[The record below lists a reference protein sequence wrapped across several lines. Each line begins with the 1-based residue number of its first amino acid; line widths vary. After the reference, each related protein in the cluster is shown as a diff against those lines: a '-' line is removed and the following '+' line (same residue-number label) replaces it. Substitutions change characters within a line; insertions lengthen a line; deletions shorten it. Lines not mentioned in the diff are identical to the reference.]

1 MYTNLENFKTHLVL
15 GGARSGKTKFAENL
29 ALSLTKQSNRLPIYI
44 ATAQAFDTEMQD
56 RIDSHKYERAGRF
69 KTLECPLGIDEP
81 LIRAS
86 TDEVI
91 LIDCLTLF
99 VSNLLCAKSFDKTK
113 IESFKAAVE
122 NTKAR
127 LIIVSNE
134 TGLGVVPDNK
144 LARQFRDVSGRL
156 NQDIASIADRVTL
169 VIAGLEMPLKN
180 V

>member
-1 MYTNLENFKTHLVL
+1 
-15 GGARSGKTKFAENL
+15 
-29 ALSLTKQSNRLPIYI
+29 
-44 ATAQAFDTEMQD
+44 MQD

-69 KTLECPLGIDEP
+69 KTLECPFGIDEH
-81 LIRAS
+81 LINAS
-86 TDEVI
+86 IDEVI

-99 VSNLLCAKSFDKTK
+99 VSNLLCAESFDNTK

-144 LARQFRDVSGRL
+144 LARQFRDVSGKL

-169 VIAGLEMPLKN
+169 VIAGLEMSLKN
-180 V
+180 L

>member
-1 MYTNLENFKTHLVL
+1 MYTNSENFKTHLVL
-15 GGARSGKTKFAENL
+15 GGARSGKTKFAEKL
-29 ALSLTKQSNRLPIYI
+29 ALSLTEGSHMLPIYI

-56 RIDSHKYERAGRF
+56 RIDTHKYERADCF
-69 KTLECPLGIDEP
+69 KTLECPLAIDEP

-86 TDEVI
+86 KDEVI

-99 VSNLLCAKSFDKTK
+99 VSNLLCASSFDHTK
-113 IESFKAAVE
+113 IESFKRAVK

-144 LARQFRDVSGRL
+144 LARQFRDVSGKL
-156 NQDIASIADRVTL
+156 NQDIASIADKVTM
-169 VIAGLEMPLKN
+169 VIAGLGMPLKN
-180 V
+180 N

>member
-1 MYTNLENFKTHLVL
+1 MYTNSENFKTHLVL
-15 GGARSGKTKFAENL
+15 GGARSGKTKFAEKL
-29 ALSLTKQSNRLPIYI
+29 ALSLTEGSHMLPIYI

-56 RIDSHKYERAGRF
+56 RIDTHKYERADCF
-69 KTLECPLGIDEP
+69 KTLECPLAIDEP

-86 TDEVI
+86 KDEVI

-99 VSNLLCAKSFDKTK
+99 VSNLLCASSFDNNK
-113 IESFKAAVE
+113 IESFKRAVK

-144 LARQFRDVSGRL
+144 LARQFRDVSGKL
-156 NQDIASIADRVTL
+156 NQDIAGIADKVTM
-169 VIAGLEMPLKN
+169 VIAGLGMPLKN
-180 V
+180 N